1 MQIKIKIKEHVY
13 TVKIFNLEKNI
24 VEIKEIKTGRKIRG
38 ENIVRTLEKE
48 FGEKTEKFLS
58 LKNEAVETSVY
69 VIEKEELLKHSE
81 KL

>member
-13 TVKIFNLEKNI
+13 TVKIFNLEKDI
-24 VEIKEIKTGRKIRG
+24 VEIKEIKTERKIGG

-58 LKNEAVETSVY
+58 LKT
-69 VIEKEELLKHSE
+69 KLLKPLSM
-81 KL
+81 